1 MRVCKN
7 RQATGWEKYY
17 RLFLCLLLLTVLLL
31 AGGFYY
37 SISRRMEI
45 PKEGTL
51 VRRMS
56 YERRA

>member
-1 MRVCKN
+1 MRVCRH
-7 RQATGWEKYY
+7 RQAAGWEKFY
-17 RLFLCLLLLTVLLL
+17 RLFLCLLLLAVLLL

-37 SISRRMEI
+37 GIHRRAEM

>member
-1 MRVCKN
+1 MRAYKH
-7 RQATGWEKYY
+7 RQATGWEKFY
-17 RLFLCLLLLTVLLL
+17 RLFLCLLLLAVLLL

-37 SISRRMEI
+37 GINRRAEI

-51 VRRMS
+51 VRRIS